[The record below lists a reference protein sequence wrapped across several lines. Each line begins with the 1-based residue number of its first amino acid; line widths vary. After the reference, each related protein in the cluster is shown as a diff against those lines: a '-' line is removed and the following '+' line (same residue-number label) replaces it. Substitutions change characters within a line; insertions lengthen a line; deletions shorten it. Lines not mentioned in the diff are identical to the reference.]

1 MKKLLAL
8 VLSLVMALSL
18 IPTVW
23 GTELDDVFAQ
33 LWEAGYRAP
42 TTEPRMEF
50 PSGLVRGVD
59 YDCIYQYEENYKDY
73 VLTIVVKEGTS
84 ADWETAYQND
94 GVDSGNLD
102 MFIFMPEPDSDV
114 VRTSRSLNGNISGSR
129 VNSFISGT
137 GLDYTD
143 QVLKTPGTGVSIAAL
158 NRSEDSVTIT
168 PVEEGDMYFLMLY
181 DKDNVENNGNET
193 KWLIHYRVV
202 KEKDFAYRV
211 ALPKVYPVDSS
222 RIDISGVDTSQW
234 RISVEDGVVTAQ
246 ALNPSITTWQYVG
259 IGS

>member
-73 VLTIVVKEGTS
+73 VLTIIVKEGTS
-84 ADWETAYQND
+84 AD
-94 GVDSGNLD
+94 
-102 MFIFMPEPDSDV
+102 
-114 VRTSRSLNGNISGSR
+114 
-129 VNSFISGT
+129 
-137 GLDYTD
+137 
-143 QVLKTPGTGVSIAAL
+143 
-158 NRSEDSVTIT
+158 
-168 PVEEGDMYFLMLY
+168 
-181 DKDNVENNGNET
+181 
-193 KWLIHYRVV
+193 
-202 KEKDFAYRV
+202 
-211 ALPKVYPVDSS
+211 
-222 RIDISGVDTSQW
+222 
-234 RISVEDGVVTAQ
+234 
-246 ALNPSITTWQYVG
+246 
-259 IGS
+259 

>member
-102 MFIFMPEPDSDV
+102 MVIFMPEPDSDV

-129 VNSFISGT
+129 VNSFVSGT

-168 PVEEGDMYFLMLY
+168 GLPHN
-181 DKDNVENNGNET
+181 K
-193 KWLIHYRVV
+193 RQ
-202 KEKDFAYRV
+202 
-211 ALPKVYPVDSS
+211 ALPQLLPVLVIPGKIPCAATGAPEIIANTIVAFVAICPRPPIRTPLLLSA
-222 RIDISGVDTSQW
+222 IPPIST
-234 RISVEDGVVTAQ
+234 
-246 ALNPSITTWQYVG
+246 P
-259 IGS
+259 